1 MLLDASRDC
10 VVRAAFA
17 EFLVRG
23 SNRTSRGNLL
33 AMCLPGGTR
42 IADNS
47 SLAARYTEFNVKPD
61 RSKLRGIPTM
71 TDQLTEIEA
80 IKQLKSRYFRLM
92 DTQQFDDWHI
102 KIEGCAALVAGVRGL
117 MTGAQSIHQGY
128 MPEIELTSATTA
140 TGIWSMYDQV
150 RLPTCIF
157 EGWGHYHE
165 EYVKEN
171 GEWKIKSIH
180 LTRLHTEENWI

>member
-1 MLLDASRDC
+1 MSDEL
-10 VVRAAFA
+10 
-17 EFLVRG
+17 
-23 SNRTSRGNLL
+23 
-33 AMCLPGGTR
+33 
-42 IADNS
+42 I
-47 SLAARYTEFNVKPD
+47 
-61 RSKLRGIPTM
+61 
-71 TDQLTEIEA
+71 EIEA

-92 DTQQFDDWHI
+92 DTQQFDDWHVCFTDDVTAIYEGAPRASDDLPLDI
-102 KIEGCAALVAGVRGL
+102 KIEGCADLVKGVRGL

-157 EGWGHYHE
+157 EGWGHYSE
-165 EYVKEN
+165 TYIKEN
-171 GEWKIKSIH
+171 GAWKIKSIH